1 MVAGSNKDSKPQECL
16 ALYQSMF
23 NHTRDA
29 ILWFDC
35 EGRVFHANPAFNGL
49 FGYKGDEVLGQRID
63 ALLG

>member
-29 ILWFDC
+29 IPWFDC
-35 EGRVFHANPAFNGL
+35 EGGFSTPIPPLTDSLAI
-49 FGYKGDEVLGQRID
+49 KGTRCWGR
-63 ALLG
+63 G